1 MKKLLSVGLAAVAF
15 SLPAMAA
22 DLPMK
27 AAAIPVVAPFNW
39 NGFYVGGHMGV
50 GWESSDVTNVGTVNS
65 VNFPF
70 GTTSRLTANGFLGG
84 AQAGYNWQFN
94 PSWLLGVEG
103 DISGASI
110 TGHQSNPSLVNAAIV
125 SNPSVRF
132 DELATIA
139 GRVGYIAGDWLLY
152 GKGGWGWAHFHDNG
166 ITTNG
171 GVPILFQSGSG
182 TRSGWAAGAG
192 AEYSFLSNWSVK
204 VEYNYIGLGKDTLA
218 STVSL
223 GNAQVPTGSVLL
235 RDHDSHIQ
243 LAKIGFNYHFNGGGS
258 VVAKY

>member
-1 MKKLLSVGLAAVAF
+1 MKKLFAVGLAAMAF

-27 AAAIPVVAPFNW
+27 AAAIAVVAPFNW

-50 GWESSDVTNVGTVNS
+50 GWEGSDVTNVGTVNS
-65 VNFPF
+65 ANFPF

-94 PSWLLGVEG
+94 PNWLLGVEG
-103 DISGASI
+103 DVSGASI
-110 TGHQSNPSLVNAAIV
+110 TGHQSNISFVNPVFV
-125 SNPSVRF
+125 SNPSTRF
-132 DELATIA
+132 DGLATVT
-139 GRVGYIAGDWLLY
+139 GRLGYIAGDWLLY
-152 GKGGWGWAHFHDNG
+152 GKGGWGGVHYNDYG
-166 ITTNG
+166 TTTNAG
-171 GVPILFQSGSG
+171 NVVLIQSGTG
-182 TRSGWAAGAG
+182 TRSGWTAGAG
-192 AEYSFLSNWSVK
+192 VEYSFLSNWSIK
-204 VEYNYIGLGKDTLA
+204 AEYNYIGLSKDTLA

-243 LAKIGFNYHFNGGGS
+243 LAKIGFNYHFNGGGA